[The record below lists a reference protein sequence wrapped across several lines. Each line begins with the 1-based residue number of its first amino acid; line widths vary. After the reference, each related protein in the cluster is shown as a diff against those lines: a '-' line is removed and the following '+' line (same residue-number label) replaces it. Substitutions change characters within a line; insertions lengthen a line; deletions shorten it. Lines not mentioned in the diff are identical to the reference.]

1 MSGYG
6 SIESILSTNNLI
18 TLKTGLDGQ
27 KNISYRESMGSDMD
41 LLYDGIK
48 LNNVK
53 NLLNNLTPLP
63 SLAMSDIV
71 ITKGGHYKLTASGGA
86 INFVPTIDY
95 NNKFSLN
102 INKVITIQVY
112 LLMDM
117 DH

>member
-6 SIESILSTNNLI
+6 NLELILSTNNLI
-18 TLKTGLDGQ
+18 TLRKGLDGQ
-27 KNISYRESMGSDMD
+27 KNITYRSSTDIDMD

-53 NLLNNLTPLP
+53 NLLNNLTPVS
-63 SLAMSDIV
+63 SLAMSDMV

-86 INFVPTIDY
+86 INFIPTIAY

-102 INKVITIQVY
+102 IEQSSNNLIL